1 MQHQSITEAMSTQEL
16 MFSLDHSDCGNPDC
30 DYDSKMSWR
39 DCLVTLLQV
48 ASTLGFCGVIHFV
61 AM

>member
-16 MFSLDHSDCGNPDC
+16 VFSLEHSNC
-30 DYDSKMSWR
+30 DDPICDDGKMSWR

-48 ASTLGFCGVIHFV
+48 VSAVGFCGVIHFA

>member
-16 MFSLDHSDCGNPDC
+16 VFSLEHSNC
-30 DYDSKMSWR
+30 DDTICDDDGKMSWR

-48 ASTLGFCGVIHFV
+48 VSAVGFCGVIHFV

>member
-1 MQHQSITEAMSTQEL
+1 MQHQSITDAMNTQEL
-16 MFSLDHSDCGNPDC
+16 VFSLENASLDDEG
-30 DYDSKMSWR
+30 KMSWH

-48 ASTLGFCGVIHFV
+48 ASAVGFCGIINFI